1 MTEVSPDAL
10 TYCKKSLPLLKT
22 VAPGA
27 NSAKSEQPASEVSHV
42 NLRIWKGRFWDW
54 IVEEKCPLENEYT
67 AQQKDIA

>member
-27 NSAKSEQPASEVSHV
+27 NSKKSERPALEVSHAK
-42 NLRIWKGRFWDW
+42 LIWKGRFWDW
-54 IVEEKCPLENEYT
+54 IMEEKCPLENEYT
-67 AQQKDIA
+67 AEQKDIA